1 MSVGIKLLL
10 SYPLN
15 FIKLSF
21 QGVYQQLMV
30 EIIMIM
36 NLQIIKRFH
45 KLKDS
50 HLKAPNI
57 PKAYIFILSTNDQ
70 LFLWPLIE
78 TSFVHMLVS
87 RFT

>member
-36 NLQIIKRFH
+36 NLKIIKRFH
-45 KLKDS
+45 KLIDS
-50 HLKAPNI
+50 YLKAPNM
-57 PKAYIFILSTNDQ
+57 PKTFIFTLSANNQ
-70 LFLWPLIE
+70 LCLW
-78 TSFVHMLVS
+78 TV
-87 RFT
+87 